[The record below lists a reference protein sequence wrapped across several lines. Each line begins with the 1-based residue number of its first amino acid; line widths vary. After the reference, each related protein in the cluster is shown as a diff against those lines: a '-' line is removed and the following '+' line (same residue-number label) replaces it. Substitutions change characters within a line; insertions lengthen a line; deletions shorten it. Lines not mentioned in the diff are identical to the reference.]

1 MVGSLLA
8 VLAAYQNNLVTSKTM
23 TSQVVQCLLLQMS
36 RKVDF
41 RSESVNPG
49 TKLLMNASGKELVG

>member
-1 MVGSLLA
+1 MDGSLLA
-8 VLAAYQNNLVTSKTM
+8 VLAAHQNNLVTSKTM
-23 TSQVVQCLLLQMS
+23 TSQVVQYLLQMS

-49 TKLLMNASGKELVG
+49 TKLLMNAFGKELVG